1 MFEILPESTDVNIGI
16 KVSGKL
22 TSEDY
27 DVLVRK
33 LDEAISVHGK
43 INLLMVLG
51 EFDGWDDLDAAKADY
66 KLGTHQYHQVEKAAF
81 VGDKK
86 WQGWMVKILDPFT
99 RHTKERFFEVDQLED
114 AWSWIKEE

>member
-1 MFEILPESTDVNIGI
+1 MFEILPESTDCNIGI

-27 DVLVRK
+27 DVLLPK
-33 LDEAISVHGK
+33 LDEAIGVHGK
-43 INLLMVLG
+43 INLLMVL
-51 EFDGWDDLDAAKADY
+51 K
-66 KLGTHQYHQVEKAAF
+66 VEKAAF